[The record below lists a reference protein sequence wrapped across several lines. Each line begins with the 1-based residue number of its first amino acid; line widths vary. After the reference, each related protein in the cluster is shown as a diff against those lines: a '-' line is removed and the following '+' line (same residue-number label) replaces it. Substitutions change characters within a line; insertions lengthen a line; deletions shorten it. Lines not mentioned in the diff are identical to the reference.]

1 MAELRFLPAAT
12 LLRQQPDTALAA
24 SPAGSTVH
32 VLNRPGGAPLCG
44 RTPAKLTQLPVD
56 QPAPPLRVCGF
67 CIRALPG
74 RIRAELEPTDVERTA
89 VHEHA
94 ERQRRRSA
102 EPTLT
107 GPDEVA

>member
-1 MAELRFLPAAT
+1 VSDLRFLPAAT
-12 LLRQQPDTALAA
+12 LVRAEPGTALAA

-44 RTPAKLTQLPVD
+44 RTPRKLTALPVD

-67 CIRALPG
+67 CIPLIPAKVRVGLA
-74 RIRAELEPTDVERTA
+74 PTDAEATA

-94 ERQRRRSA
+94 DRRR
-102 EPTLT
+102 PDRTPLFGD
-107 GPDEVA
+107 GPGP